1 MDEAR
6 LALPTITARTRAHQT
21 SLVEASNRAIE
32 IKDKLTVFDGLKDLE
47 RSLKDT
53 ATPLTPLPI
62 SNMNIPR
69 AQTDDLAKKITT
81 ILEAWQVPG
90 MERIFFDPD
99 ELDIQINGKL
109 RSDQGTG
116 LRALTHAAFTIGL
129 MLYCLENDLPHP
141 GFVVIDSPLNPYRG
155 QDKPKPDEIALH
167 ASVHNAFYGWLARS
181 LTVGQVIVLENQET
195 GDITPEGLKVHRFQS
210 GESKRVGFFP
220 SGAGSV

>member
-129 MLYCLENDLPHP
+129 MLY
-141 GFVVIDSPLNPYRG
+141 PYRG